1 MTPTY
6 LGRIQTR
13 ILLLATVGSFVT
25 LFYGILAAYLSG
37 NFVDFFIPFLLLFL
51 VTLFGIF
58 WDILY
63 NYAQKLRWDRDWPP
77 AFSFITAFIEMLP
90 VMLIA
95 LLLNVHP
102 ILFLFHYWSIWWATF
117 IMALGPMRVI
127 FPRWRFR
134 GGQWL

>member
-6 LGRIQTR
+6 FGRIQTR
-13 ILLLATVGSFVT
+13 LLLLATVGSFVT
-25 LFYGILAAYLSG
+25 FFYAIIAVLLTG
-37 NFVDFFIPFLLLFL
+37 NFVTFFFPFILLTL
-51 VTLFGIF
+51 VAVFGVF

-77 AFSFITAFIEMLP
+77 AFSFIAGFTEMLP

-95 LLLNVHP
+95 LLLNVNP
-102 ILFLFHYWSIWWATF
+102 ILFLFHYWSVWWTTF
-117 IMALGPMRVI
+117 FMALGPMRVI

>member
-13 ILLLATVGSFVT
+13 LLLLATVGSLVT
-25 LFYGILAAYLSG
+25 FFYGILAAFLAN
-37 NFVDFFIPFLLLFL
+37 NFTTFFIPFLLLFL
-51 VTLFGIF
+51 VAFFGIF

-102 ILFLFHYWSIWWATF
+102 VLFLFHYWSVWWATF
-117 IMALGPMRVI
+117 IMALGPMRII

>member
-6 LGRIQTR
+6 FGRIQTR
-13 ILLLATVGSFVT
+13 ILLLATIGAFVT
-25 LFYGILAAYLSG
+25 LFYAILAAIL
-37 NFVDFFIPFLLLFL
+37 FQPLDFLKPLILLIL
-51 VTLFGIF
+51 VAVFGIG

-63 NYAQKLRWDRDWPP
+63 NFAQKLRWDRDWPP

-90 VMLIA
+90 IMLIA

-102 ILFLFHYWSIWWATF
+102 VFFLFHYWTVWWATF
-117 IMALGPMRVI
+117 IVALGPMRII

>member
-13 ILLLATVGSFVT
+13 ILLLATVGAFVT
-25 LFYGILAAYLSG
+25 LFYAILAAIIFKPLDFLKP
-37 NFVDFFIPFLLLFL
+37 FVLLIL
-51 VTLFGIF
+51 VIVFGIG

-63 NYAQKLRWDRDWPP
+63 NFAQKLRWDRDWPP
-77 AFSFITAFIEMLP
+77 AFSFIAAFIEMLP

-102 ILFLFHYWSIWWATF
+102 VFFLFHYWTVWWVTF
-117 IMALGPMRVI
+117 IVALGPMRII

>member
-1 MTPTY
+1 MTPT
-6 LGRIQTR
+6 LFGRIQTR
-13 ILLLATVGSFVT
+13 LLLLATVGSFVT
-25 LFYGILAAYLSG
+25 FFYGILAAILNQ
-37 NFVDFFIPFLLLFL
+37 NFIGFFIPFILLIL
-51 VTLFGIF
+51 VTVFGIG

-63 NYAQKLRWDRDWPP
+63 NFLQKFRWDRDWPP

-102 ILFLFHYWSIWWATF
+102 VLFLFHYWTVWWATF
-117 IMALGPMRVI
+117 IMALGPMRII

>member
-13 ILLLATVGSFVT
+13 ILLLATVGAVVT
-25 LFYGILAAYLSG
+25 LLYAILAAIIFQPLDFLKP
-37 NFVDFFIPFLLLFL
+37 FVLLIL
-51 VTLFGIF
+51 VIVFGIG

-63 NYAQKLRWDRDWPP
+63 NFAQKLRWDRDWPP
-77 AFSFITAFIEMLP
+77 AFSFIAAFIEMLP

-95 LLLNVHP
+95 LLLNIHP
-102 ILFLFHYWSIWWATF
+102 VFFLFHYWTVWWATF
-117 IMALGPMRVI
+117 IMALGPMRII

>member
-1 MTPTY
+1 MTPT
-6 LGRIQTR
+6 LFGRIQTR
-13 ILLLATVGSFVT
+13 LLLLATVGAFVT
-25 LFYGILAAYLSG
+25 FFYAILAAILNG
-37 NFVDFFIPFLLLFL
+37 PIGFLFPFILLIL
-51 VTLFGIF
+51 VATFGIV
-58 WDILY
+58 WDIIY
-63 NYAQKLRWDRDWPP
+63 NLLQKLRWDRDWPP

-102 ILFLFHYWSIWWATF
+102 VLFLFHYWTVWWTTF
-117 IMALGPMRVI
+117 FMALGPMRVI

>member
-25 LFYGILAAYLSG
+25 LFYGILAAFLNN
-37 NFVDFFIPFLLLFL
+37 NFVAFFIPFLILFL
-51 VTLFGIF
+51 VAIFGIF

-102 ILFLFHYWSIWWATF
+102 ILFLFHYWSVWWATF
-117 IMALGPMRVI
+117 IMALGPMRII